1 MKLDREFWKKL
12 KSLVF
17 PIAFQQVM
25 LALVSATDAV
35 MLGMLSQDAMSA
47 VSLAGQVQFVFS
59 LYLATMTIGTSMFA
73 AQYWGKRGVDTVER
87 FKLLGEIFGKPCNSW
102 VEPPFYFCYG
112 RHISVGSGCYIN
124 VNCNFIDD
132 GRITIGNRVMFGPS
146 VTIATVGHPINP
158 DLRGYMYCA
167 HVTIGDNCWIGANSV
182 ICPGVT
188 IGENSVIGAGSVVT
202 RDIPANSVAAGNP
215 CKVIREINEQD
226 MKFYYR
232 DRPIDPADLEEERRL
247 REGK

>member
-1 MKLDREFWKKL
+1 MTMHERIMEGKLFTDMCEGMPQERLEAKKRMKRFN
-12 KSLVF
+12 
-17 PIAFQQVM
+17 
-25 LALVSATDAV
+25 
-35 MLGMLSQDAMSA
+35 
-47 VSLAGQVQFVFS
+47 
-59 LYLATMTIGTSMFA
+59 
-73 AQYWGKRGVDTVER
+73 DTEPDQTAER
-87 FKLLGEIFGKPCNSW
+87 VKLLGEIFGQPCNSW

-167 HVTIGDNCWIGANSV
+167 HVTIGDNCWIG
-182 ICPGVT
+182 
-188 IGENSVIGAGSVVT
+188 ENSVIGAGSVVT

>member
-1 MKLDREFWKKL
+1 MTMHERIMEGKLFTDMCEGMPQERLEAKKRMKRFNDTELDQT
-12 KSLVF
+12 
-17 PIAFQQVM
+17 A
-25 LALVSATDAV
+25 
-35 MLGMLSQDAMSA
+35 
-47 VSLAGQVQFVFS
+47 
-59 LYLATMTIGTSMFA
+59 
-73 AQYWGKRGVDTVER
+73 ER
-87 FKLLGEIFGKPCNSW
+87 VKLLGEIFGQPCNSW

-132 GRITIGNRVMFGPS
+132 GRITIGNRVMFGPA

-167 HVTIGDNCWIGANSV
+167 H
-182 ICPGVT
+182 VT

-247 REGK
+247 REEK